1 MKKVLFSGAMAIV
14 MAASAITPAF
24 AASQDRAIQEA
35 QAQATWDGSFSN
47 SYTIPKSSIIAAV
60 AGGTATIAKLLEKRG
75 VPTEWTA
82 PIAAAISAGVG
93 SSVTGDIKVSG
104 TTYYKWIKFP
114 TKAFYR
120 VETTIKMGNT
130 VIDEDVIEYEAD
142 ANHGGDVAP
151 K

>member
-1 MKKVLFSGAMAIV
+1 MN
-14 MAASAITPAF
+14 TP
-24 AASQDRAIQEA
+24 SLLSML
-35 QAQATWDGSFSN
+35 WYLCNSF
-47 SYTIPKSSIIAAV
+47 PLMIIAFFCKYRKV
-60 AGGTATIAKLLEKRG
+60 WLFC
-75 VPTEWTA
+75 PTKNKQN
-82 PIAAAISAGVG
+82 AAAISAGVG

-114 TKAFYR
+114 TRAFYR

-130 VIDEDVIEYEAD
+130 IIDEDVIEYEAD